1 MKPLVCLL
9 VSALVTATAVAQDA
23 NEIRIAVVAPISSRI
38 GHVAQEALNGATLG
52 ANEGASRLASWS
64 ARPVEGV
71 PNIKLDFFDDRG
83 DARTAQDVAHAIASS
98 GQYAA
103 VVGGINSG
111 TAIPSAH
118 IYEQATLINLS
129 LGATNPLLTRSGH
142 RWALRMSMDDD
153 QLARDTYRV
162 SRDRFLGQPALF
174 VHDGTFYGELTANGF
189 SSAHRAFKG
198 EVAHVKN
205 LGIEGEGDLQIPP
218 LNNGSAAVLYL
229 GGMDKFAIKVIDRLP
244 RYIHWTIV
252 SGDGACSEP
261 MAQETARLHMALV
274 CASQERK
281 ASVPASGSA
290 FEQAYKARFGQQ
302 PGQMAQAAFD
312 AVALLVET
320 FGKQGRSAS
329 SAVLGQL
336 KSGGPVAGGEGPIAF
351 DARGD
356 NTLAPA
362 YLYEADK
369 GALMFKRR
377 LR

>member
-9 VSALVTATAVAQDA
+9 ISALVTTTVNAQEA

-52 ANEGASRLASWS
+52 ANEGTSRLASWS
-64 ARPVEGV
+64 GRPAEGS

-83 DARTAQDVAHAIASS
+83 DAGTAQDVARAIVSS

-118 IYEQATLINLS
+118 IYEQATLINIS
-129 LGATNPLLTRSGH
+129 LGATNPQLTRSGH
-142 RWALRMSMDDD
+142 RWTLRMTMDDD

-162 SRDRFLGQPALF
+162 SRDRFIGQPALF
-174 VHDGTFYGELTANGF
+174 VHDGTSYGELTANGF
-189 SSAHRAFKG
+189 SSEHHAFKG
-198 EVAHVKN
+198 EVALVKN
-205 LGIEGEGDLQIPP
+205 LGIEGDGDFQIPP
-218 LNNGSAAVLYL
+218 LGRGTAAVLYL
-229 GGMDKFAIKVIDRLP
+229 GGMDKFAIKVMDRLP
-244 RYIHWTIV
+244 RHIRWTIV

-261 MAQETARLHMALV
+261 MAKETARLDMTLV

-281 ASVPASGSA
+281 ASVPPSGTA
-290 FEQAYKARFGQQ
+290 FEQAYKTQFGQQ

-312 AVALLVET
+312 AVALLVEA

-336 KSGGPVAGGEGPIAF
+336 KSGGPFAGGEGQIAF

-356 NTLAPA
+356 NSLAPA

-369 GALMFKRR
+369 GTLVFKRR
-377 LR
+377 LK